1 MNPSL
6 YMRSEPAK
14 RIEHLFVYFIL
25 LQPVLD
31 ISAYFDLLISDLFR
45 LLAMGLGAVYI
56 VLHPKAKKKKT
67 LLYFIVLIV
76 FIVLHLSINVWVKAP
91 FHSQTELTYT
101 IKTAFFPEMVIV
113 YALVTL
119 SFCRQRNEQTSILR
133 FIPINIGF
141 ISAIMLLA
149 TLTDSGNRTYGA
161 LAKAGHSGWFFSG
174 NELSAIMA
182 MGFPIIVLSL
192 LTVNS
197 LAKKCIILPLVGI
210 VIWSMLTI
218 GTKVSFGAVL
228 ISLVTAVFA
237 SSINAMRNKKNRFD
251 LTLVSLLFIITILVM
266 PETPIGNNLNV
277 LLIPHEDESTGEVE
291 QDDVIKTKPQLLS
304 GRRAFLE
311 QLNEQYRRA
320 PFIQKMFGMG
330 YGGNFVDEP
339 KLVEMDAIDLFFN
352 FGLIGIIILLLPVL
366 YIGYRIIANI
376 IYTRLTAV
384 DQPLL
389 FTGLSVGL
397 GFGTAFVAGH
407 VVSAPAASIYLAALL
422 SHLLVLSEKRQKS
435 T

>member
-1 MNPSL
+1 
-6 YMRSEPAK
+6 
-14 RIEHLFVYFIL
+14 
-25 LQPVLD
+25 
-31 ISAYFDLLISDLFR
+31 
-45 LLAMGLGAVYI
+45 
-56 VLHPKAKKKKT
+56 
-67 LLYFIVLIV
+67 
-76 FIVLHLSINVWVKAP
+76 
-91 FHSQTELTYT
+91 
-101 IKTAFFPEMVIV
+101 
-113 YALVTL
+113 
-119 SFCRQRNEQTSILR
+119 
-133 FIPINIGF
+133 
-141 ISAIMLLA
+141 
-149 TLTDSGNRTYGA
+149 
-161 LAKAGHSGWFFSG
+161 GHSGWFFSG

-237 SSINAMRNKKNRFD
+237 SSINAMRNKKNR
-251 LTLVSLLFIITILVM
+251 
-266 PETPIGNNLNV
+266 
-277 LLIPHEDESTGEVE
+277 
-291 QDDVIKTKPQLLS
+291 
-304 GRRAFLE
+304 RAL
-311 QLNEQYRRA
+311 
-320 PFIQKMFGMG
+320 FIQKIFSMG

-339 KLVEMDAIDLFFN
+339 KLVQMDAIDLFFN

-389 FTGLSVGL
+389 FTGLAVGL

-422 SHLLVLSEKRQKS
+422 SHLLVLSEERQKS